1 MPTETVIRST
11 RRVRILRATL
21 RALWFGV
28 IPVVLAAFVL
38 RYLVPSGA
46 ATFGD
51 GAIGI
56 LARFAAQNPLLVG
69 VGAYLS
75 LAWFVRHWAADLPG
89 GRYLSAPS
97 FEFATEASR
106 ECVRVY
112 PRAAEL
118 HATLMNPAV
127 RGRMRRRLTA
137 SESERLDARLAELVS
152 AFDVGDVRRLAAAE
166 LSIRSS
172 ARSALAAEE
181 RRNTIGLVLLV
192 GAAAAAALL
201 LRSVVVESFRVLG
214 DSMLPTLESGDCV
227 VASRL
232 AYGVRLPQARRIFST
247 RPPRRGDVV
256 VFPNL
261 HPDGSA
267 PDHLVKRIIGLPGD
281 RISMRGAHP
290 LINGWEVPS
299 CDAGT
304 YVYPRA
310 WGGVRG
316 RLVVEFLDGDAYLTV
331 LTPVTGVFEHY
342 DVQDGEVFVL
352 GDNRNNSSDSRA
364 WNDGHGGGVPITVLD
379 GKVERF
385 VLGEHRDGTVDLSR
399 FFATLGTRL
408 HLEGLDA
415 RALEQGVARCLARR
429 PASTTPPV
437 RNSMRAMAFA
447 E

>member
-1 MPTETVIRST
+1 MPTETLIRGT
-11 RRVRILRATL
+11 WRGRVLRATL

-28 IPVVLAAFVL
+28 LPSVFAVLVL
-38 RYLVPSGA
+38 RYLVPSTV
-46 ATFGD
+46 ATLDD
-51 GAIGI
+51 GPSGI

-69 VGAYLS
+69 IGAYLS
-75 LAWFVRHWAADLPG
+75 FAGLVRHWAADLPG
-89 GRYLSAPS
+89 GRHLSAPFIES
-97 FEFATEASR
+97 DAAVGR
-106 ECVRVY
+106 ECVRVH

-118 HATLMNPAV
+118 HATLTSPAV
-127 RGRMRRRLTA
+127 RERTRHRLTA
-137 SESERLDARLAELVS
+137 SESERLDKQLAELVS
-152 AFDVGDVRRLAAAE
+152 AFEQGDVHRVAAAE
-166 LSIRSS
+166 LSIRSI

-181 RRNTIGLVLLV
+181 RRNMAVLFLLV
-192 GAAAAAALL
+192 GAAAAAALA
-201 LRSVVVESFRVLG
+201 LRSMVVESFRVLG

-232 AYGVRLPQARRIFST
+232 AYGVRLPRAGRAFST
-247 RPPRRGDVV
+247 RPPRRGDIV

-267 PDHLVKRIIGLPGD
+267 PDHLVKRIVGLPGD

-316 RLVVEFLDGDAYLTV
+316 RLVVEFLEDHAYLTV
-331 LTPVTGVFEHY
+331 LTPVTGVFDHY
-342 DVQDGEVFVL
+342 DVPDGEVFVL

-364 WNDGHGGGVPITVLD
+364 WNDGHGGGVPITALD

-399 FFATLGTRL
+399 LFAPLGTRL

-415 RALEQGVARCLARR
+415 RALEQGIARCLAHR
-429 PASTTPPV
+429 PASTAPPV
-437 RNSMRAMAFA
+437 RNSSRALAST